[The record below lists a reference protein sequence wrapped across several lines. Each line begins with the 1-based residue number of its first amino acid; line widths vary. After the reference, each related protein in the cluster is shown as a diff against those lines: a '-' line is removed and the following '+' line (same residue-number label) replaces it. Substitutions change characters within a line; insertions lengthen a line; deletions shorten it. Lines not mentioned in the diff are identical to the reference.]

1 MAEARRPWRAVFG
14 WLVSLA
20 IVSFAISDWGADDDA
35 KQHATTDDEE
45 TVDELRILSISDGEV
60 NPGDAVVIKFAGG
73 DPKQPV
79 EARVAKQLSEIVSRA
94 PDSVVVR
101 IPADTPTGRAA
112 LRINQGAKRSKA
124 WHLHVRATN
133 YRKLV
138 AKLIGGLAL
147 FVLGLSQL
155 ATGIRGL
162 AGSRLRTLLGRLTVS
177 PPRAIGVGALVG
189 AGTQLTSSAAAFT
202 VSLVEAKLLAVA
214 PAVAVLVGAQLGA
227 SLSGALLPVPFAREG
242 LLLVAL
248 GVLWMRIASSPRRRA
263 VANAV
268 LGAGLMLYGLHLLQT
283 SVEPLVS
290 DPKILPYLGYLSS
303 PGVMTTLTCAAVGAV
318 LAFVLQGVGPVYVLV
333 VGVAQ
338 TTTLPLANALAILAG
353 TSLGAA
359 LGMAVVAWQ
368 AGTTTRPLARTQLL
382 FGAAAALFV
391 LVTIP
396 VWTSFAHVLV
406 GGDELAYGHN
416 VLRTRAA
423 GQVALGFALAQ
434 VAAVGFWIMVLPALA
449 RRATQVRSRRVE
461 VRADIT
467 PRMLDRELSEV
478 LERLQGALAIGLETS
493 RTGERTRSGESEKV
507 LVEARQTLEARY
519 KAIAADQDTNTLT
532 ERSARSVVAVMQLRR
547 AVEQAVHAAELCVE
561 RGVKLGDDA
570 KQRLVA
576 MHAIVDESFDAMLAA
591 LTAGAAPDLEDAGA
605 REIRLNAL
613 ESEGRTASIQR
624 RRVQSTTSSLHIGI
638 AELVDSYE
646 NVGNHLFRVA
656 KALAEDADGL

>member
-1 MAEARRPWRAVFG
+1 MAEARRPWRTVFG

-20 IVSFAISDWGADDDA
+20 IATYAISDCGSDDDA
-35 KQHATTDDEE
+35 KLRATSDDDE
-45 TVDELRILSISDGEV
+45 TADELRILSVSDGEV

-73 DPKQPV
+73 DPMRPI
-79 EARVAKQLSEIVSRA
+79 EARVAKQLSEIVVRD

-101 IPADTPTGRAA
+101 IPAETPTGRAA
-112 LRINQGAKRSKA
+112 LRISQGAKRSKA

-133 YRKLV
+133 YRKLI
-138 AKLIGGLAL
+138 AKLLGGLAL

-155 ATGIRGL
+155 ATGVRGL
-162 AGSRLRTLLGRLTVS
+162 AGSRLRALLGRLTVS

-202 VSLVEAKLLAVA
+202 VSLVDAKLLAVA

-227 SLSGALLPVPFAREG
+227 SISGALLPVQFAREG
-242 LLLVAL
+242 LLLIAV
-248 GVLWMRIASSPRRRA
+248 GVLWTRIAISPRGRA

-290 DPKILPYLGYLSS
+290 DPKILPYLGYVSS
-303 PGVMTTLTCAAVGAV
+303 TGVMTVLTCAAVGAV

-333 VGVAQ
+333 VGLAQ

-382 FGAAAALFV
+382 FGGAAALFV
-391 LVTIP
+391 LATLP
-396 VWTSFAHVLV
+396 VWTRFAHAIV
-406 GGDELAYGHN
+406 GGEELAYGHN
-416 VLRTRAA
+416 VLRTRVA
-423 GQVALGFALAQ
+423 GQLALGFTIAQ
-434 VAAVGFWIMVLPALA
+434 VAAVALWITVLPALVRRGA
-449 RRATQVRSRRVE
+449 RARTRRVE
-461 VRADIT
+461 VIADVT
-467 PRMLDRELSEV
+467 PRTIDRELTEV

-493 RTGERTRSGESEKV
+493 RSGERTRSGESEKV
-507 LVEARQTLEARY
+507 LAEARQTLEARY
-519 KAIAADQDTNTLT
+519 KAIAADQHTNTLT
-532 ERSARSVVAVMQLRR
+532 ERSARSVVAAMQLRR

-570 KQRLVA
+570 KQQLVA
-576 MHAIVDESFDAMLAA
+576 MHAIVDESFDALLAA
-591 LTAGAAPDLEDAGA
+591 LTAGTPPDLEDAGA

-613 ESEGRTASIQR
+613 ESQSRAASIVR

-646 NVGNHLFRVA
+646 NVGNHLFRIA